1 MGRKEKLHSIA
12 LISTVFLFLI
22 SLSSM
27 VLAASIQ
34 NIDQLNVTEIQV
46 TTKES
51 DQKNP
56 VIYGDRIVWQDY
68 SDDYGWGGDIYMYNI
83 STHNEIQIANNF
95 ASSPAIYE
103 DRIVWQDFRNGNGY
117 DIYMY
122 NVSTSTETQIT
133 INGSTSRYP
142 SIYGER
148 IVWEDDRNGNGD
160 IYMYDLSTSKEIQ
173 ITTDNS
179 SQSDPAIYG
188 DRIVWVDQR
197 NEKQNIYMYD
207 ITTSTETQITNDD
220 YQVNPSIYGDTIVWE
235 GNQNGKPCIY
245 MYDIPTSTKTLVTT
259 NSQSYGYFSAIHEDR
274 IVWQDQRNGN
284 WDIYMYNISTSM
296 ETQVTTYGSTHL
308 YPAIYGDTIVW
319 TDDRNGYNNWDIYMC
334 TIPAREPETK
344 MPVTDFI
351 ANVTN
356 GYVPLFVQFTDLSQN
371 ITWRKWDFNNDGITD
386 STSRTPA
393 YVYTVQGIYTVNLTV
408 GNEKGTISKLLPI
421 FAFPTQRTDDQLIL
435 TEYQITTNGADQMY
449 PAIYGD
455 RIAWVDNRKGW
466 SDIDIYMHD
475 LSTSKEIQISKN
487 EPNQI
492 SPAIYDDKIVWD
504 DNLMEGIYMYDL
516 SVSEQTQISTNGF
529 SQSSPD
535 IYGDKIVW
543 VDGRNGNGDIYMY
556 NLSTHKETQIT
567 TNEYSQIRPAI
578 YGDRIVWADYRN
590 DNGNWENTDIYMYNL
605 STSTETQITT
615 NGSKQRSLTIY
626 GDRIL
631 WKDDNTPN
639 SSIYMYNISTH
650 KETQIT
656 TSATYGGGCAIYA
669 DRIVWTDRRNG
680 NDDIYMYDLSNYKE
694 TKINNNIS
702 SKAYPA
708 IYGDSIV
715 WMDHRNKNWDIYLCS
730 LSDREQESELPVVDF
745 STNVTTGNAPLSVQ
759 FTDLSQNSILWSWDF
774 NNDGVIDS
782 IVKKPVYVYTIPGTY
797 TVNFTAINKNGITSK
812 TATINVLTENNYSD
826 NSHSNNGGSSN
837 GGSSHSSGGGGGG
850 SPEPQK
856 NVEVKELSQ
865 VFIANGKPIKFD
877 FTQNATCV
885 MYVSFNSKKTVG
897 KTTTIVEQ
905 LKNRSTLVSNLTEGE
920 VYKYFNIW
928 VGNSGYATEKNI
940 ENAVVCFRVEKSWL
954 QNNNI
959 DQDSVTLNR
968 YSNKTWEQLPVNL
981 SGEDD
986 KYVYFTTQTPGFSPF
1001 AITGE
1006 KTVKGTVAEIQP
1018 ESNIG
1023 DTIGNNVSTALGIE
1037 QETDPKES
1045 ASTLG
1050 FEIIYGIACMFG
1062 AFLCRRG

>member
-1 MGRKEKLHSIA
+1 MGSKEKLHSIA
-12 LISTVFLFLI
+12 LASTVFLFLI
-22 SLSSM
+22 LLSST
-27 VLAASIQ
+27 VLAASMQ
-34 NIDQLNVTEIQV
+34 SIDQLNITETQV

-68 SDDYGWGGDIYMYNI
+68 SDDHGIYMYNI
-83 STHNEIQIANNF
+83 STHKEIQITNNSL
-95 ASSPAIYE
+95 SSPAIYG
-103 DRIVWQDFRNGNGY
+103 DRIVWLDRNGENY
-117 DIYMY
+117 NIYIH

-142 SIYGER
+142 SIYGDR
-148 IVWEDDRNGNGD
+148 IVWEDSRNGYSD
-160 IYMYDLSTSKEIQ
+160 IYTYDLSTSKETQ
-173 ITTDNS
+173 ITTDKS

-207 ITTSTETQITNDD
+207 ISTSTESQITNDD

-245 MYDIPTSTKTLVTT
+245 MYDIPTSTKNLVTT
-259 NSQSYGYFSAIHEDR
+259 NSQLYGYFSAIYEDR
-274 IVWQDQRNGN
+274 IVWQDGRNGN

-296 ETQVTTYGSTHL
+296 ETQVTTYGSIHF

-344 MPVTDFI
+344 MPVADFI

-356 GYVPLFVQFTDLSQN
+356 GSVPLFVQFTDLSQN

-393 YVYTVQGIYTVNLTV
+393 YIYTIQGVYTVNLTV

-421 FAFPTQRTDDQLIL
+421 FAFPIQRADDQLIL

-475 LSTSKEIQISKN
+475 LSTSEEMQISKN

-492 SPAIYDDKIVWD
+492 PPAIYEDKIVWG
-504 DNLMEGIYMYDL
+504 DNLAEDIYMYDL
-516 SVSEQTQISTNGF
+516 STSEEMQISKNEFG
-529 SQSSPD
+529 QSSPD

-543 VDGRNGNGDIYMY
+543 ADGRNENGDIYMY

-567 TNEYSQIRPAI
+567 TNEFNQITPAI
-578 YGDRIVWADYRN
+578 YGDKIVWADYRN
-590 DNGNWENTDIYMYNL
+590 GNGNLENTDIYMYDL

-615 NGSKQRSLTIY
+615 NGSKHWSLAIY
-626 GDRIL
+626 GDKIL
-631 WKDDNTPN
+631 WKDGNTPN
-639 SSIYMYNISTH
+639 SSIYMYNISTNN
-650 KETQIT
+650 ETKIT
-656 TSATYGGGCAIYA
+656 TTATYGGNIAIY
-669 DRIVWTDRRNG
+669 DDKIVWTDYRNG
-680 NDDIYMYDLSNYKE
+680 NSDIYMYDLSTCKE
-694 TKINNNIS
+694 TQITTNVSMKGD
-702 SKAYPA
+702 PA
-708 IYGDSIV
+708 IYDNTIV
-715 WMDHRNKNWDIYLCS
+715 WVDYRNKNWDIYMCT
-730 LSDREQESELPVVDF
+730 LSDRKQESKLPVVDF
-745 STNVTTGNAPLSVQ
+745 TTNATTGNAPLSVQ

-782 IVKKPVYVYTIPGTY
+782 IVKNPVYLYAIPGTY
-797 TVNFTAINKNGITSK
+797 TVNFTAINKNGIASK
-812 TATINVLTENNYSD
+812 TATINVLIENSYSD
-826 NSHSNNGGSSN
+826 NSQSDN
-837 GGSSHSSGGGGGG
+837 GGSSHSSSGGGGG

-865 VFIANGKPIKFD
+865 AFITNGNPIKFD
-877 FTQNATCV
+877 FTKNATCV
-885 MYVSFNSKKTVG
+885 VSVSFDAKKTVG

-905 LKNRSTLVSNLTEGE
+905 LKNKSTLTPEAPAGE
-920 VYKYFNIW
+920 VYGYLDIW

-940 ENAVVCFRVEKSWL
+940 ENATVCFKVEKSWIQEKDINQSSIL
-954 QNNNI
+954 
-959 DQDSVTLNR
+959 LNR
-968 YSNKTWEQLPVNL
+968 YSDKNWNELPTTLIN
-981 SGEDD
+981 EDN
-986 KYVYFTTQTPGFSPF
+986 KYVYFTAQTPGFSPF
-1001 AITGE
+1001 AITGK
-1006 KTVKGTVAEIQP
+1006 KTVKGTGAEIQP
-1018 ESNIG
+1018 KSIIEDI
-1023 DTIGNNVSTALGIE
+1023 IENNGSTATGIE
-1037 QETDPKES
+1037 QGNDPKES
-1045 ASTLG
+1045 TSTPD

-1062 AFLCRRG
+1062 AFLYRRG